1 MDLCMPNVD
10 VVIAPRWLIPVE
22 PAGVVLEGHALAV
35 SAGRILSICPAE
47 QAKAEHP
54 DAPWLDRPHHALI
67 PGLVN
72 AHTHAAMNLLRGY
85 ADDLPLEQWLGER
98 IWPAEQNWVNREFVR
113 DGADLAILEMIRGG
127 TTCFQD
133 MYMFP
138 DEVGAVAAER
148 GLRAV
153 VSMIVIEVPTAWA
166 NDVDEYLDKGLKVH
180 DRFKD
185 HALIK
190 TAFGPH
196 APYTVSDDTI
206 KRILTLADQTDTCIQ
221 MHVHETAQEI
231 ADATKLHGERPLQRL
246 EKLGALTSQL
256 NAVHMTQLKPD
267 EIALLAARGVHVIH
281 CPESNMKLASGTCP
295 VVDLLAAGVNVAL
308 GTDGAASNN
317 DLDMFGE
324 MRSAALL
331 AKLSSGDASGVPAA
345 TALQMATLN
354 GARALRLDGEIG
366 SLTPG
371 KSADMVCVS
380 LAAPACQPVHNA
392 LSQIVYSATRDDVT
406 DVWVAGKQL
415 YGDDEFL
422 TSNAQEVCDK
432 ANDWL
437 QRMRRN

>member
-1 MDLCMPNVD
+1 MPNVD
-10 VVIAPRWLIPVE
+10 FVVAPRWLIPVE
-22 PAGVVLEGHALAV
+22 PAGSILEGHALEV
-35 SAGRILSICPAE
+35 SQGRIVSISPVA

-54 DAPWLDRPHHALI
+54 EALWLDRPDHVLI

-72 AHTHAAMNLLRGY
+72 AHTHAAMSLLRGY
-85 ADDLPLEQWLGER
+85 ADDLPLEQWLGEQ
-98 IWPAEQNWVNREFVR
+98 IWPAEQRWVNREFVR
-113 DGADLAILEMIRGG
+113 DGADLAVLEMIRGG

-153 VSMIVIEVPTAWA
+153 ISMIVLEVPTAWA
-166 NDVDEYLDKGLKVH
+166 SDVDEYLDKGLKVH

-190 TAFGPH
+190 TAYGPH

-221 MHVHETAQEI
+221 MHVHETAQELV
-231 ADATKLHGERPLQRL
+231 DAKAAHGQRPLQRL

-256 NAVHMTQLKPD
+256 NAVHMTQLETE
-267 EIALLAARGVHVIH
+267 EIALLAKCGVHVIH

-331 AKLSSGDASGVPAA
+331 AKLSTGNASGVPAA
-345 TALQMATLN
+345 VALEMATIN
-354 GARALRLDGEIG
+354 GARALRLDNDIG

-380 LAAPACQPVHNA
+380 LASPACQPVHNA
-392 LSQIVYSATRDDVT
+392 LSQLVYSATRDNVT
-406 DVWVAGKQL
+406 DVWVAGRQL

-422 TSNAQEVCDK
+422 TANEQEVCDK

-437 QRMRRN
+437 KRMRQN